1 MFRMFRPSLRPFVHE
16 RISQNEDA
24 ADAGGNGI
32 TNINQTINGGLIA
45 TIGGSNGGSNNN
57 NNNGASVGIISS
69 VGDQRLSPT
78 AAAGIDAVGGGGGG
92 SGDEDGGGI
101 AALGDGDDHSSSPVG
116 GGVNDGNAIALSSS
130 LSSNSLV
137 ILDGNVGS
145 RNSRPSSNSD
155 DDDDELEG
163 VLQQN
168 PTTHPFLSA
177 QIERERFIRYRRQST
192 CTLLILFFLIRL
204 WIEALLTKDIGLIF
218 LSMMGTL
225 WTYRWV
231 ANRSVDEE
239 EYERQIIMDIER
251 QGQGGD
257 GGGLRRV
264 GDAEEGNAAGG
275 ADAAVNFDPDLG
287 LMSFQ
292 AQLALAI
299 LESQRQMFEN
309 GGYGGNNRNNDGPG
323 VTNEAREKW
332 KTFEWGVSGVDDV
345 VPLTRTSSLQ
355 SIKRLGSGSNYG
367 SLSTIDDGHLATAS
381 SAENSSNNERCLDAY
396 DDIGLVKGG
405 EEEPSCSIC
414 LCEYERGERVV
425 RLPCDHI
432 YHDSCLTSWTTNH
445 TRCPLCNYDL
455 MDGFQQ
461 PASVQQQQ
469 AQQHA
474 EEQRA
479 FRTMA
484 LSALGRR
491 IRPRSRTSTAGRRGG
506 VATSGAADDAAA
518 LEGSIV

>member
-1 MFRMFRPSLRPFVHE
+1 MFRPSRRPFVHE
-16 RISQNEDA
+16 RILQNEDA
-24 ADAGGNGI
+24 ANAASNVNNNNNH
-32 TNINQTINGGLIA
+32 TSNGGLIVA
-45 TIGGSNGGSNNN
+45 RGSNGGSNNH
-57 NNNGASVGIISS
+57 NNNGASVGRISS
-69 VGDQRLSPT
+69 VGDQRLYPT
-78 AAAGIDAVGGGGGG
+78 SASGIDAVGGGGGG
-92 SGDEDGGGI
+92 SGGDDGGGI
-101 AALGDGDDHSSSPVG
+101 AALGDGDDHSSSSVG
-116 GGVNDGNAIALSSS
+116 GGNDGNAIALSSS
-130 LSSNSLV
+130 SSSNSLV
-137 ILDGNVGS
+137 VQDGNDVN
-145 RNSRPSSNSD
+145 RNLRPSSNSD
-155 DDDDELEG
+155 DEGDEF
-163 VLQQN
+163 LQEN
-168 PTTHPFLSA
+168 STTHPFLSA

-239 EYERQIIMDIER
+239 EHERQIIMDIER
-251 QGQGGD
+251 QGQGG
-257 GGGLRRV
+257 GGGDLRR
-264 GDAEEGNAAGG
+264 GADANEGNAAGR

-309 GGYGGNNRNNDGPG
+309 GGYGGNNRNTDGPG
-323 VTNEAREKW
+323 VTNEARERW
-332 KTFEWGVSGVDDV
+332 NTFEWGDV
-345 VPLTRTSSLQ
+345 VPLTRTCLQ
-355 SIKRLGSGSNYG
+355 SIKRQGSGSNYG
-367 SLSTIDDGHLATAS
+367 SLSIIDDGNLATAS
-381 SAENSSNNERCLDAY
+381 SADNNSNDERCLEAY
-396 DDIGLVKGG
+396 DDIDLVKGG

-425 RLPCDHI
+425 RLPCEHI
-432 YHDSCLTSWTTNH
+432 YHDSCLNSWTTNH

-461 PASVQQQQ
+461 PTSVQQQQ
-469 AQQHA
+469 AHQHA
-474 EEQRA
+474 EEERA

-491 IRPRSRTSTAGRRGG
+491 IRPRSRTSAAGRRGVG
-506 VATSGAADDAAA
+506 ATSGAAAATA
-518 LEGSIV
+518 AVEDSIV